1 MLLFNYIL
9 DLRFSHINKERNTK
23 MKKIASVLL
32 IITLLFSCVTM
43 SACENSTTK
52 NTPTSVVILATS
64 DGSAELIKAKI
75 EAKTGEKIDIV
86 TQDNVGESTVIVI
99 DRFGSDSFDS
109 YGWTARENRIT
120 VVSNVLTDFN
130 TVADAFV
137 SKISN
142 LESIKT
148 IQSETLKTPSENS
161 ILSATDYMFSEISAK
176 AEAFK
181 GSVLSTPAFDVTT
194 IGGSVYYVSNNGND
208 ENNGTSP
215 ETAWA
220 TLSKANSASLNQGDA
235 ILFECGSVF
244 RGTISAQEGV
254 TYASYGT
261 GNKPIIIQSKQN
273 YAQDGLWELYDA
285 EHNIWK
291 LKTYVSDP
299 GIIVFNAKLDA
310 VDCYGEITATRVWN
324 KADDS
329 ATRCPYNDLT
339 TTTED
344 LVYYWGT
351 PTSTYT
357 AFNQNSFENVLYL
370 RSEKNPNTDY
380 ESIEIG
386 EDIAIVSVGSKNNV
400 TIDGI
405 CFKYGG
411 GHCVSGS
418 TMVENLTVRNCV
430 FAWIGGGLLNGV
442 SADNKS
448 SRYGNAVEIF
458 GGCDGFYVYNNWIY
472 EIFDTGITFQYHY
485 ASGTSKMVNI
495 EIYDNLVER
504 SYWCLEWWISPRDGA
519 QKNPEVANV
528 YVHDNI
534 LREGF
539 DSWGTLQHSN
549 PEWGAM
555 LSSGFGT
562 INLSNFKL
570 ENNIFDRTFIEGRPD
585 LTTRMLVISVD
596 DGNADIEYTGNVFLQ
611 YKNQYIAK
619 INYDSNTSTSFTTTK
634 TQIKRLINM
643 TKDTSGCDL
652 SGNFFC
658 IAEDS
663 Q

>member
-1 MLLFNYIL
+1 
-9 DLRFSHINKERNTK
+9 

-32 IITLLFSCVTM
+32 IITLLFSCVAM
-43 SACENSTTK
+43 GACENNANI
-52 NTPTSVVILATS
+52 NTDTNSNTSVVILATS

-75 EAKTGEKIDIV
+75 QAKTGEKIDIV
-86 TQDNVGESTVIVI
+86 TQDNIGESTVIVI
-99 DRFGSDSFDS
+99 DRFGSDSFDA
-109 YGWTARENRIT
+109 YGWIASENKIT

-142 LESIKT
+142 LESIKS
-148 IQSETLKTPSENS
+148 IQSETLTTPSENS
-161 ILSATDYMFSEISAK
+161 ILTATDSIFSEISAK
-176 AEAFK
+176 AEALK
-181 GSVLSTPAFDVTT
+181 NSVLSTPAVDVSTL
-194 IGGSVYYVSNNGND
+194 GGNVYYVSNNGND
-208 ENNGTSP
+208 ENDGKSP

-220 TLSKANSASLNQGDA
+220 TLAKANSVTLNQGDA
-235 ILFECGSVF
+235 VLFECGSVF
-244 RGTISAQEGV
+244 RGTISAQTGV
-254 TYASYGT
+254 TYASYGS
-261 GNKPIIIQSKQN
+261 GNKPIIVQSKQN
-273 YAQDGLWELYDA
+273 YAQNGLWELYDA

-291 LKTYVSDP
+291 LNTYVSDP

-324 KADDS
+324 KKDDS
-329 ATRCPYNDLT
+329 AIRCPYDDLT

-351 PTSTYT
+351 PTSTYS
-357 AFNQNSFENVLYL
+357 AFNQYGTENALYL
-370 RSEKNPNTDY
+370 RSEKDPNTYD
-380 ESIEIG
+380 SIEIG
-386 EDIAIVSVGSKNNV
+386 EDIAMVSVGAKNNI

-418 TMVENLTVRNCV
+418 TMVENLTVSNCV
-430 FAWIGGGLLNGV
+430 FAWIGGGLLNGA

-448 SRYGNAVEIF
+448 SRYGNAIEIF

-519 QKNPEVANV
+519 EKNPEVANV

-539 DSWGTLQHSN
+539 DSWGTMQHGN

-555 LSSGFGT
+555 LSSSFGT
-562 INLSNFKL
+562 TNLSNFKL
-570 ENNIFDRTFIEGRPD
+570 ENNIFDRTFVEGRPEV
-585 LTTRMLVISVD
+585 TTRMLVISVGG
-596 DGNADIEYTGNVFLQ
+596 GNANIEYTGNIFLQ

-619 INYDSNTSTSFTTTK
+619 VSYSDSSTSFLTTK
-634 TQIKRLINM
+634 TQVKRLINM
-643 TKDTSGCDL
+643 TKDNSGCDL